1 MRKIALLVGAV
12 ALLTMLFAG
21 VAFAKN
27 FQCTT
32 KPCYGTN
39 NPDTIFERG
48 GDGVGDII
56 YGLRGSDDIYANTFG
71 DDADYLYGGRGGDLL
86 NADDMDGRDYL
97 NGGAGTDVCYGDP
110 GDTFQNCEVVFI
122 NNVLQP

>member
-1 MRKIALLVGAV
+1 MRKIAILVGAV

-27 FQCTT
+27 FQCST

-48 GDGVGDII
+48 GTGVGDII
-56 YGLRGSDDIYANTFG
+56 YGDGGSDHIYANAFG
-71 DDADYLYGGRGGDLL
+71 SDADSLYGQRGGDLL
-86 NADDMDGRDYL
+86 NADDGDNRDYL
-97 NGGAGTDVCYGDP
+97 NGGAGTDVCYGDSA
-110 GDTFQNCEVVFI
+110 DVIQNCEVVYR
-122 NNVLQP
+122 NGVLVP

>member
-21 VAFAKN
+21 VAFARN
-27 FQCTT
+27 FQCTG
-32 KPCYGTN
+32 KPCYGTD

-56 YGLRGSDDIYANTFG
+56 YGLRGSDHIYANAFT
-71 DDADYLYGGRGGDLL
+71 DDADSLYGGRGGDLL
-86 NADDMDGRDYL
+86 NVDDGDGRDYV
-97 NGGAGTDVCYGDP
+97 NGGAGTDVCYVDAN
-110 GDTFQNCEVVFI
+110 DTWQNCEVVYVNGVI
-122 NNVLQP
+122 I